1 MNKNATNLLKVA
13 LIRTLRTACFTAA
26 AYFSS
31 CTILADFKLV
41 DFGFNV
47 LIASGICFVTCIAGG
62 LPEEEPVIKQEK

>member
-13 LIRTLRTACFTAA
+13 LIRTIRTACFTAA

-31 CTILADFKLV
+31 CTILADFKIV

-47 LIASGICFVTCIAGG
+47 IIASGICFVTCIAGG
-62 LPEEEPVIKQEK
+62 LPEEEEIKKEKK